1 MKSIT
6 DGLVPADENDRSVP
20 YFHWWPKQGTT
31 EWITYSFQEPKQVS
45 SATVYWYDDQ
55 PWGGCKIPES
65 WNIEY
70 QDAQG
75 QWLPV
80 ADADCYPVKKGQ
92 PCTVHFAPVK
102 TKVLRLNV
110 KQPEKF
116 SCGLFEWS
124 VK

>member
-1 MKSIT
+1 MKS
-6 DGLVPADENDRSVP
+6 
-20 YFHWWPKQGTT
+20 
-31 EWITYSFQEPKQVS
+31 
-45 SATVYWYDDQ
+45 ATIYWYDDQ
-55 PWGGCKIPES
+55 PWGGCKVPDS

-75 QWLPV
+75 QWQSV
-80 ADADCYPVKKGQ
+80 ADADSYPVKKGQ
-92 PCTVHFAPVK
+92 PCTVHFTPVK

-110 KQPEKF
+110 KQPEKY